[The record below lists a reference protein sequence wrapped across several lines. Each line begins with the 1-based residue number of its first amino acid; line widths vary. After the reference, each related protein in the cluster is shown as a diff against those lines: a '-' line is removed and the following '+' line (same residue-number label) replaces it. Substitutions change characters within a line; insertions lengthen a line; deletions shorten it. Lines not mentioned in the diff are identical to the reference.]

1 MNLAIKCIL
10 ISSTFLCV
18 STFHIPDLTIDTD
31 VKVEDDHSNH
41 RLINS
46 AIINNWQQSLNVGC
60 ISIGSCILLLLV
72 GLILY
77 LKLADKIAHAEQQIL
92 KSMKDIKSIQDAKNR
107 IFLHTSNGRRRS
119 WPMRKRIF
127 PDT

>member
-10 ISSTFLCV
+10 IFSTFLCV

-41 RLINS
+41 GLINS
-46 AIINNWQQSLNVGC
+46 AIINNWQQSLNVGS
-60 ISIGSCILLLLV
+60 ISIGSCLLLLLV

-92 KSMKDIKSIQDAKNR
+92 KSMKDIKSMQDAKN
-107 IFLHTSNGRRRS
+107 TS
-119 WPMRKRIF
+119 F
-127 PDT
+127 